1 LTSLDKYQIVN
12 IVYLAVCCLWHSINL
27 TLIYPEKNFNS
38 IALLFFTLLFV
49 LIQLVFAI
57 NLIRLYKKIK
67 QKEKEEKTFLLKLA
81 IEKENQ
87 AKETEKKI

>member
-1 LTSLDKYQIVN
+1 
-12 IVYLAVCCLWHSINL
+12 
-27 TLIYPEKNFNS
+27 LIYPEKNFNS

>member
-1 LTSLDKYQIVN
+1 M
-12 IVYLAVCCLWHSINL
+12 
-27 TLIYPEKNFNS
+27 
-38 IALLFFTLLFV
+38 ALLFFTLLFV